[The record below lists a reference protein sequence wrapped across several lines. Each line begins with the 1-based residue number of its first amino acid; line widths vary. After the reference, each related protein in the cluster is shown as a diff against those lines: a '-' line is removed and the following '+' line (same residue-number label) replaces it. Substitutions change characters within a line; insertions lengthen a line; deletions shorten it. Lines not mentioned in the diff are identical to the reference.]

1 MDPYK
6 QIVSEFLT
14 EDFVDNYA
22 YHKECLD
29 QINFDLQE
37 NNIPFNYTYDVYC
50 KELLKQFLLVVE
62 NYFATKETAADF
74 FDSYND
80 IVANTFEQLKKS
92 KARELRESE

>member
-29 QINFDLQE
+29 QINLDLQE
-37 NNIPFNYTYDVYC
+37 NNIPFEYTYDLYC
-50 KELLKQFLLVVE
+50 MELLKQFLLVVDK
-62 NYFATKETAADF
+62 YFATKETADDF
-74 FDSYND
+74 FESYPD

-92 KARELRESE
+92 KLQEMNG